1 MNPPIEIEAP
11 PATARKPAARKR
23 NAGDAPASKRSSK
36 RAAAPAAWP
45 PVEAAAAVPLSTPLL
60 QPSLRFYHSEK
71 LRAKTLGV
79 LTTVE
84 QAQDGRQ
91 YRKALADVV
100 CELTDSGM
108 DYYFMRPLKVAR
120 AGFFVEQSASMG
132 MGATTRILGSVI
144 RNVIGGMDNR
154 QLISVCG
161 YIRQLME

>member
-1 MNPPIEIEAP
+1 MKIPIQAEARAATKRKP
-11 PATARKPAARKR
+11 TARKRT
-23 NAGDAPASKRSSK
+23 
-36 RAAAPAAWP
+36 AAPATWP
-45 PVEAAAAVPLSTPLL
+45 PVEAPAAVPPPTASP
-60 QPSLRFYHSEK
+60 QPSLRFYHSER

-91 YRKALADVV
+91 YRKALADIV

-108 DYYFMRPLKVAR
+108 DYYFLRPLKVAH

-132 MGATTRILGSVI
+132 MGATTRILGSVV